1 MSNNAAKSL
10 RNKLGEWRT
19 WNMTR
24 KKTVLSVRKAAGYF
38 CGGSVPKF
46 KTDSWFPLRGIAA
59 KTAMAAREKRATAT
73 ENITT
78 PRGIHLRLCRSIQAE
93 GAFAL
98 LKNDFGFRRFLTT
111 GKANVRTE
119 MFFLALAFNLKK
131 LWMKREH
138 GRLQTRVSEKM
149 TA

>member
-46 KTDSWFPLRGIAA
+46 KTDSRFPLRGIAA
-59 KTAMAAREKRATAT
+59 KTAMAARAVPSAAEPRIQLSPKRS
-73 ENITT
+73 
-78 PRGIHLRLCRSIQAE
+78 H
-93 GAFAL
+93 
-98 LKNDFGFRRFLTT
+98 
-111 GKANVRTE
+111 
-119 MFFLALAFNLKK
+119 
-131 LWMKREH
+131 
-138 GRLQTRVSEKM
+138 
-149 TA
+149 

>member
-1 MSNNAAKSL
+1 MLPYQTPCRPQCCRAKDPTKPKEIVL
-10 RNKLGEWRT
+10 
-19 WNMTR
+19 
-24 KKTVLSVRKAAGYF
+24 KKTF
-38 CGGSVPKF
+38 
-46 KTDSWFPLRGIAA
+46 W
-59 KTAMAAREKRATAT
+59 EKRAAAT

-111 GKANVRTE
+111 GKTNVRTE

-138 GRLQTRVSEKM
+138 GRLQTRASEKM